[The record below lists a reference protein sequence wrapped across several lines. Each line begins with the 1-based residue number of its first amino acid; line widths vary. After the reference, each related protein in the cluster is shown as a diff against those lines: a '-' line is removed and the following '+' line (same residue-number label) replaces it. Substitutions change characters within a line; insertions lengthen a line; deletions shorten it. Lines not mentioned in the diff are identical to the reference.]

1 MMTPRTPSHVV
12 NPKRAAGTENTFP
25 VTDFDVRCGKDR
37 SNLGHMGNKR
47 FQAIIALNI
56 PRYRRAGKKRGIK
69 SNIVKAVLKDVRSLG
84 SRFFQKKGED
94 WIQVVEDRIMFDK
107 IGHALRDSCSNDT
120 FVRAE
125 GFMNL
130 NGLEYDNEDDIAV
143 TIATVAVAVGDH
155 GDVDEDEVYIPLLVL
170 DDPALLLKV
179 LPVVLDDPSVLMD
192 VLPAVLSD
200 PSILLEV
207 LPATSRARR
216 QSWREAS
223 PSEPY
228 PFAALYVPAL
238 LHPVFPVATVLAEPL
253 RSPMVLVFCDVDE
266 QERKASRM
274 QAENSSYGHLEYLFQ
289 PGHEGELD
297 ALLNDL
303 R

>member
-1 MMTPRTPSHVV
+1 
-12 NPKRAAGTENTFP
+12 
-25 VTDFDVRCGKDR
+25 
-37 SNLGHMGNKR
+37 
-47 FQAIIALNI
+47 
-56 PRYRRAGKKRGIK
+56 
-69 SNIVKAVLKDVRSLG
+69 
-84 SRFFQKKGED
+84 
-94 WIQVVEDRIMFDK
+94 
-107 IGHALRDSCSNDT
+107 
-120 FVRAE
+120 
-125 GFMNL
+125 
-130 NGLEYDNEDDIAV
+130 
-143 TIATVAVAVGDH
+143 
-155 GDVDEDEVYIPLLVL
+155 
-170 DDPALLLKV
+170 
-179 LPVVLDDPSVLMD
+179 MD

-266 QERKASRM
+266 QERKACRV

-289 PGHEGELD
+289 PGHEVELD